1 MGFHC
6 RQMDDIRSWKGL
18 GYLDAL
24 GEDVVQHQHLS
35 LGFVVDPIIGRRVQ
49 MYVGQAD
56 FSLGRFVLVLEL
68 ALIGVHDHGPVVGG
82 HQVFVSP

>member
-1 MGFHC
+1 
-6 RQMDDIRSWKGL
+6 
-18 GYLDAL
+18 
-24 GEDVVQHQHLS
+24 
-35 LGFVVDPIIGRRVQ
+35 